1 MSSGDSRVVAIIPA
15 LNEEQSIRKVLVD
28 LPDSIHQV
36 IVCDTGSTDRT
47 AEFAR
52 SDGAQVVF
60 EEEKG
65 YGSACLRAIS
75 EAPDDTDILLFVDAD
90 YSDFPEEAD
99 LLLNPIKEGRADL
112 VVGSRMLT
120 LKEHHALPPVAVFGN
135 WLTSRLIRLLWG
147 VTFTDIGPFRA
158 IRYESY
164 KKLAMRDRNFGWTVE
179 MQVKAIQR
187 GLHMVEVP
195 VHYRRRVGQS
205 KISGTVKGVVFA
217 GIGII
222 SMIFKLALTKPISKV
237 SRPL

>member
-1 MSSGDSRVVAIIPA
+1 MSSGNSRVVAIIPA

-28 LPDSIHQV
+28 LPVSIHQV
-36 IVCDTGSTDRT
+36 IVCDNGSTDRT

-52 SDGAQVVF
+52 SNGARVVF

-75 EAPDDTDILLFVDAD
+75 EVPDDTDILLFVDAD

-99 LLLNPIKEGRADL
+99 LLLNPIREDRADL

-120 LKEHHALPPVAVFGN
+120 LKEHHALPPAAVFGN

-158 IRYESY
+158 IRYDSY

-179 MQVKAIQR
+179 MQVKAVKR
-187 GLHMVEVP
+187 GLRCLEVP
-195 VHYRRRVGQS
+195 ISYRPRIGQS
-205 KISGTVKGVVFA
+205 KISGTLVGSVRAGAKFLWIVFREV
-217 GIGII
+217 I
-222 SMIFKLALTKPISKV
+222 V
-237 SRPL
+237 R